1 MKKINYLKLAFML
14 FSLSLIA
21 SSCNENG
28 NKKQEAVKE
37 VKNEGL
43 INVENGRGEID
54 TISFKCYGCRENLD
68 YNLFETIVKESSSK
82 AKNNLNN
89 PLSFVPV
96 KMEIYINKEDSIY
109 SFETGE
115 KIENVLKVINNYEYI
130 GKNAYGTEMGGEQII
145 SFRLVDGRIK
155 DIANDI
161 KLEDLKFVDKYINR
175 NLVLTDKNDFISFT
189 PTQKKSIIVQS
200 SLNCVDEKAT
210 FMITL
215 ENDEE
220 INLYSWNDFNCDGN
234 SYFKWFNKSQLE
246 KLSASKVKYLY
257 IYSRNNSVMIR
268 VPKNES
274 DYFQQLIKLYE

>member
-14 FSLSLIA
+14 FSLSLFA
-21 SSCNENG
+21 SSCNENE

-37 VKNEGL
+37 VNNDGL
-43 INVENGRGEID
+43 ITVENGRGEID
-54 TISFKCYGCRENLD
+54 TIPFKCYGCKENLT
-68 YNLFETIVKESSSK
+68 YKLFEDVIKESSK
-82 AKNNLNN
+82 QAKEGLNN

-96 KMEIYINKEDSIY
+96 KMEIYVTTQDSLF

-115 KIENVLKVINNYEYI
+115 RIDSVLNIINTYEYI
-130 GKNAYGTEMGGEQII
+130 GKNAYGTEMGGDQMI
-145 SFRLVDGRIK
+145 SFTLVAGKVK
-155 DIANDI
+155 DISNDI

-189 PTQKKSIIVQS
+189 PTQKKSMIVHS

-246 KLSASKVKYLY
+246 KLSASKIKYLY